1 MHYIPV
7 LLQILF
13 AIASSVGVYITL
25 RERILRLE
33 IYTKALEKQLSDNEK
48 RQEKNANEFTEA
60 LTRVKE
66 IVDEL
71 RDVVRDL
78 KTHFEYLKK

>member
-33 IYTKALEKQLSDNEK
+33 IDNKALEKQLLANEK
-48 RQEKNANEFTEA
+48 RQEKNAEEFTEA